1 MSIHEGDMRPWL
13 ASIATIVSWM
23 LVGAT
28 PVTAGY
34 WNYGCKGGLGDTA
47 LTFDR
52 NTFLIMPKA
61 LATGGIAGLA
71 KAISSPSTPTTIIPV
86 S

>member
-1 MSIHEGDMRPWL
+1 
-13 ASIATIVSWM
+13 M